1 MSQFSQELL
10 KLESPTLF
18 NICRMSD
25 CVFILLFYSFF
36 FLFLFYM
43 FTLKI
48 CVIVF
53 SGIIETRIFELGIHM
68 DDELWYGVIEHQA
81 HFSYSSL
88 YLSIFLSFLHKICV
102 TFSQELVKLDISYL
116 VYRFTMS
123 SIV

>member
-25 CVFILLFYSFF
+25 CVIGLRLRVMALILLFYSFF

-48 CVIVF
+48 CVTVF
-53 SGIIETRIFELGIHM
+53 SGSTETRTFELGIHM
-68 DDELWYGVIEHQA
+68 DDELLYGVIEHQA
-81 HFSYSSL
+81 HCSYSSL
-88 YLSIFLSFLHKICV
+88 YLSIFLSFLDKFVSHFV
-102 TFSQELVKLDISYL
+102 
-116 VYRFTMS
+116 RN
-123 SIV
+123 